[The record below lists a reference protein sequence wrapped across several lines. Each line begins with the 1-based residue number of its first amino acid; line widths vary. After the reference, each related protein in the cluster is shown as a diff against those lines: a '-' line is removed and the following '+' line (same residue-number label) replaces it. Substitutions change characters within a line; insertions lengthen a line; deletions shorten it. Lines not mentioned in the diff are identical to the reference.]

1 MNHQICIR
9 LASGVL
15 AQAVSQ
21 RRCARIR
28 WLLLEVVHYGQLES
42 SLIATFSF
50 ASSYLMAS
58 QHMFCSGFGNRHT
71 GTSAPF

>member
-1 MNHQICIR
+1 MNHRICIF

-15 AQAVSQ
+15 AQAVYQ

-42 SLIATFSF
+42 SLIATF
-50 ASSYLMAS
+50 
-58 QHMFCSGFGNRHT
+58 
-71 GTSAPF
+71 